1 MDKLDSVYEES
12 KEPIEE
18 PVQEQIEVAK
28 SDSSD
33 GEGTENA
40 A

>member
-18 PVQEQIEVAK
+18 PVQEQIEEAK

-33 GEGTENA
+33 GEGTESA